1 MTVKINPNYKA
12 TLVILNDV
20 EAHELVQ
27 FNPEYADEEFFEN
40 FLEFEE
46 AFTHSFVNVIKTLDS
61 SEKDHDNMSI
71 FTIYSELSYIIS
83 HLEVITKILKAV
95 INPTMIKS
103 GFNDFT
109 SLEQMI
115 KKICNKMQYTEKLKN
130 SIRGLFL
137 VDFKNAIE
145 YQNYL
150 ILKNGSLVIYP
161 KDKKMKKYLN
171 IEDLYD
177 YSLQVIAILNAM
189 IDWSNGNE
197 ISVDEKTQGL
207 DLVQDLVNQVKLL
220 DDKLSKLA

>member
-1 MTVKINPNYKA
+1 
-12 TLVILNDV
+12 
-20 EAHELVQ
+20 
-27 FNPEYADEEFFEN
+27 
-40 FLEFEE
+40 
-46 AFTHSFVNVIKTLDS
+46 
-61 SEKDHDNMSI
+61 MSI

-145 YQNYL
+145 NQYFL
-150 ILKNGSLVIYP
+150 IHKNGNLVIYP
-161 KDKKMKKYLN
+161 KDEKMKKYLN
-171 IEDLYD
+171 IEDLHD
-177 YSLQVIAILNAM
+177 YSSQAIAILNAM
-189 IDWSNGNE
+189 IDWSNGQE
-197 ISVDEKTQGL
+197 TSVDEKTPEL
-207 DLVQDLVNQVKLL
+207 DLVQDLINQVKLL
-220 DDKLSKLA
+220 DGKLNKLA

>member
-1 MTVKINPNYKA
+1 VTVKINPNYKA

-61 SEKDHDNMSI
+61 SQKDHDNMSI

-103 GFNDFT
+103 D
-109 SLEQMI
+109 LMI
-115 KKICNKMQYTEKLKN
+115 LQH
-130 SIRGLFL
+130 
-137 VDFKNAIE
+137 
-145 YQNYL
+145 
-150 ILKNGSLVIYP
+150 
-161 KDKKMKKYLN
+161 LN
-171 IEDLYD
+171 R
-177 YSLQVIAILNAM
+177 
-189 IDWSNGNE
+189 
-197 ISVDEKTQGL
+197 
-207 DLVQDLVNQVKLL
+207 
-220 DDKLSKLA
+220 

>member
-61 SEKDHDNMSI
+61 SQKDHDNMSI

-109 SLEQMI
+109 TLEQMI
-115 KKICNKMQYTEKLKN
+115 KKICNKMQYSEKLKN

-145 YQNYL
+145 NQYFL
-150 ILKNGSLVIYP
+150 IHKNGNLVIYP
-161 KDKKMKKYLN
+161 KDEKMKKYLN
-171 IEDLYD
+171 IEDLHD
-177 YSLQVIAILNAM
+177 YSSQAIAILNAM
-189 IDWSNGNE
+189 IDWSNGQE
-197 ISVDEKTQGL
+197 TSIDKKTQGL
-207 DLVQDLVNQVKLL
+207 DLVQDLLNQVKLL
-220 DDKLSKLA
+220 DDKLNKLA

>member
-1 MTVKINPNYKA
+1 VTVKINPNYKA

-61 SEKDHDNMSI
+61 SEKDHDNMSV
-71 FTIYSELSYIIS
+71 FAIYSELSYIIS
-83 HLEVITKILKAV
+83 YLEVITKILKVV
-95 INPTMIKS
+95 INPTMIKN

-109 SLEQMI
+109 TLEQMI
-115 KKICNKMQYTEKLKN
+115 KKIYNKMQYSEKLKN

-137 VDFKNAIE
+137 VDFKNAIDNQ
-145 YQNYL
+145 YFL
-150 ILKNGSLVIYP
+150 IHKNGNLVIYS
-161 KDKKMKKYLN
+161 KDEKMKKYLN

-177 YSLQVIAILNAM
+177 YSLQVIAILNSM
-189 IDWSNGNE
+189 IDWSNGQE
-197 ISVDEKTQGL
+197 TSVDEKTQGL
-207 DLVQDLVNQVKLL
+207 DLVQDLINQVKLL
-220 DDKLSKLA
+220 DGKLNKLA